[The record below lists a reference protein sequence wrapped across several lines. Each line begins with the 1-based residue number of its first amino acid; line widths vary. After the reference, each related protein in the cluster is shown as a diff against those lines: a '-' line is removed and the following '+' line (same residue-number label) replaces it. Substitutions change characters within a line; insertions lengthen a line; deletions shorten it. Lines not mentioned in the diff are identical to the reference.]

1 MGRKVK
7 HTYQIASS
15 EKSVFK
21 KQRHERK
28 VHVRRRR
35 LYAALFGFIVLLT
48 GMQITKMTIDTH
60 NLNVQAEESQ
70 QKLDTLLQKQHLL
83 SNEEQRLNDPD
94 YLQKVV
100 RDKYLYSKPN
110 EVIFDISDNSQS
122 K

>member
-1 MGRKVK
+1 
-7 HTYQIASS
+7 
-15 EKSVFK
+15 
-21 KQRHERK
+21 
-28 VHVRRRR
+28 
-35 LYAALFGFIVLLT
+35 
-48 GMQITKMTIDTH
+48 MQITKMTIDTH